1 MKKLLFVFF
10 LFFMAAC
17 TYKSKEE
24 NKAEQSVKRYLDSLD
39 HNSHSYQI
47 IAYKGLRATYTELE
61 DDPIYD
67 RYRNVSSKLDSI
79 KKKFSPK
86 IKAWVIFVKFK
97 GKDMYGNFGKHVY
110 LCAIDANLSKCT
122 VVTEVD
128 NVPFF

>member
-1 MKKLLFVFF
+1 MKKIPFVFF
-10 LFFMAAC
+10 LFLMTAC
-17 TYKSKEE
+17 VYKSKEE
-24 NKAEQSVKRYLDSLD
+24 KKAEQSVKYYLDSLD

-61 DDPIYD
+61 DDSNYD

-79 KKKFSPK
+79 KRKFSPK
-86 IKAWVIFVKFK
+86 IRAWVIFVKFK

-110 LCAIDANLSKCT
+110 LCAIDKNLSKCS
-122 VVTEVD
+122 VVTEFD